1 MKNFRRRGRGQSIIE
16 TVVGI
21 IFLIPIVLFLLDVSV
36 LVMAQTANDNLA
48 KSAARAAASATPSP
62 GQPGTA
68 GAGQS
73 AAQRVLNNFAT
84 SSIITSK
91 TMTQFDY
98 DSGGTGN
105 VTVGTQIVVRP
116 PVVFP
121 GFSQFNFNARAT
133 EPIVSIPPTASTG
146 S

>member
-1 MKNFRRRGRGQSIIE
+1 MKTSKRLRRGQSIVE

-48 KSAARAAASATPSP
+48 KSAARAAASATPGP
-62 GQPGTA
+62 GQTGTSS
-68 GAGQS
+68 AGQA

-91 TMTQFDY
+91 TMPTFDY
-98 DSGGTGN
+98 DMSTGN